1 MKRLNSKEWTDGNGV
16 VYTGSPKLGFK
27 VKKKKASIKTVVL
40 DEPITLTAA
49 APKPDDAQ

>member
-27 VKKKKASIKTVVL
+27 VKKKKAKTVVL

-49 APKPDDAQ
+49 APKPDDAH